1 MCWIATFPWEIW
13 SMAVD
18 CIELDVYHYL
28 ILVLLR
34 KLLIRVSLQGRMV
47 EIFGKEASGK
57 TTLALHVVKEA
68 QKNGGLSFIYDA
80 LFFLPLLRLVRILLK
95 KNPNR
100 KTFYFILLKS
110 FSIFD
115 FFHIRGLYGW
125 WSLSIHLYCIPLAI
139 FYYFTLQ
146 ALLKIVSKCA
156 PVLTIYYFRQMNLLK
171 FSFFLRARYL
181 LLPSRITK
189 YYHTWLVLWL
199 HICRLLRLYW
209 CRKCF

>member
-1 MCWIATFPWEIW
+1 
-13 SMAVD
+13 MAVD

-125 WSLSIHLYCIPLAI
+125 
-139 FYYFTLQ
+139 
-146 ALLKIVSKCA
+146 
-156 PVLTIYYFRQMNLLK
+156 
-171 FSFFLRARYL
+171 
-181 LLPSRITK
+181 
-189 YYHTWLVLWL
+189 
-199 HICRLLRLYW
+199 
-209 CRKCF
+209 

>member
-1 MCWIATFPWEIW
+1 
-13 SMAVD
+13 MAVD

-100 KTFYFILLKS
+100 KS

-115 FFHIRGLYGW
+115 FFHIRGLPSMVGD
-125 WSLSIHLYCIPLAI
+125 LYQYI
-139 FYYFTLQ
+139 Y
-146 ALLKIVSKCA
+146 IVS
-156 PVLTIYYFRQMNLLK
+156 
-171 FSFFLRARYL
+171 
-181 LLPSRITK
+181 LLPYFI
-189 YYHTWLVLWL
+189 
-199 HICRLLRLYW
+199 ILLY
-209 CRKCF
+209 KHY